1 MPKIPTFITEARPTA
16 EVGGVISGI
25 QVPVTA
31 PFTGVQSALTDY
43 YIQEKKKEAAVKT
56 LDYKNQYW
64 NDSEDGTQ
72 GLFSIKN
79 KHENNPNTT
88 EAING
93 LQQDGKSYEQ
103 YLNNKLSGE
112 SSYLKQSV
120 ISEFKA
126 DLNRVTLT
134 VQEKSQDALDKKQGL
149 LADNIIS
156 TEMAVLADNPALLPT
171 SKVKLEKSL
180 EDLFPNNQ
188 IKKQQYLEKGFE
200 TFDKFVS
207 TKENDN
213 NPIQSASNL
222 KDPNTYP
229 NLNAETRMQL
239 IKTAQTNAF
248 TIKSQQLLTTIP
260 LDGITNEQ
268 DLFVLKKQAQTGN
281 FGGDKNL
288 QTIYNS
294 FTDLEKAKFQ
304 NTLDTRVKDIRTDL
318 SLARTSE
325 TTRITNNAIKQTD
338 ERVKSVL
345 DQNTS
350 NRQIETDPN
359 LKSSP
364 DLKDQLK
371 SINDKFASNTFVDKS
386 NFNLNLKIT
395 EMLFSGDIKSPT
407 QKFKIGS
414 ELEAKSIL
422 ERAGD
427 GLSKQDVN
435 KYQELFNKGGD
446 STYINSYKDFYKFVN
461 SYKNSIQGGTTFS
474 SIDPAAND
482 RANRFKEDM
491 LIRFEQG
498 LKDGKTSNQLLNPS
512 NLFGTNNNFIGKDI
526 GNYIP
531 SSSDITKS
539 INDAV
544 IKSRSSTNQNP
555 PPARLPKETPGE
567 YLKSDR
573 YLNWKK
579 SQGK

>member
-1 MPKIPTFITEARPTA
+1 MPKIPTFENQVRPTA
-16 EVGGVISGI
+16 EVGAAIG
-25 QVPVTA
+25 
-31 PFTGVQSALTDY
+31 GVQAPLTTGLSALTNSLNEY
-43 YIQEKKKEAAVKT
+43 YVQEKKKEAAVKT

-93 LQQDGKSYEQ
+93 LQEDGKSYEQ

-126 DLNRVTLT
+126 DLNRITLT

-156 TEMAVLADNPALLPT
+156 TEMAVLQDNPALLPT

-294 FTDLEKAKFQ
+294 FTDLEKGRFQ
-304 NTLDTRVKDIRTDL
+304 NTLDIRVKDIRTDL

-364 DLKDQLK
+364 DVKDQLK

-567 YLKSDR
+567 YLKSDK
-573 YLNWKK
+573 YLNWLK

>member
-1 MPKIPTFITEARPTA
+1 MPRIPTFENQVRPTA
-16 EVGGVISGI
+16 EVGAAIG
-25 QVPVTA
+25 
-31 PFTGVQSALTDY
+31 GVQAPLTTGLSALTNTLNEY

-93 LQQDGKSYEQ
+93 LKEDGKSYEQ

-126 DLNRVTLT
+126 DLNRITLT

-156 TEMAVLADNPALLPT
+156 TEMAVLQDNPALLPT
-171 SKVKLEKSL
+171 SKVKLEKAL

-260 LDGITNEQ
+260 LDGIRNEQ
-268 DLFVLKKQAQTGN
+268 DLFILKKQAQTGN
-281 FGGDKNL
+281 FSGDKNL

-364 DLKDQLK
+364 DVKDQLK

-461 SYKNSIQGGTTFS
+461 SYKNSVQGGTTFS

-567 YLKSDR
+567 YLKSDK
-573 YLNWKK
+573 YLNWLK

>member
-1 MPKIPTFITEARPTA
+1 MPKIPTFENQVRPTA
-16 EVGGVISGI
+16 EVGAAIG
-25 QVPVTA
+25 
-31 PFTGVQSALTDY
+31 GVQAPLTTGLSTLTNSLNEY
-43 YIQEKKKEAAVKT
+43 YVQEKKKEAAVKT

-93 LQQDGKSYEQ
+93 LQEDGKSYEQ

-126 DLNRVTLT
+126 DLNRITLT

-156 TEMAVLADNPALLPT
+156 TEMAVLQDNPALLPT

-294 FTDLEKAKFQ
+294 FTDLEKGRFQ
-304 NTLDTRVKDIRTDL
+304 NTLDIRVKDIRTDL

-364 DLKDQLK
+364 DVKDQLK

-567 YLKSDR
+567 YLKSDK
-573 YLNWKK
+573 YLNWLK